1 MTPAEI
7 ATTLEAL
14 TGIAQILERLGIS
27 GLIALALSGPVLVL
41 IAVLIIEYHRSRK
54 TQELMTM
61 SVESMRSE
69 NRATLETYRADTQYL
84 LRELGA
90 NQRQTDTYYRDN
102 VELVRGYELVASNL
116 QDVVVSNTR
125 AMERLITILEERRSN
140 LS

>member
-41 IAVLIIEYHRSRK
+41 IAVLVIEYHRSRK
-54 TQELMTM
+54 TQELMTL
-61 SVESMRSE
+61 SVESMRAE
-69 NRATLETYRADTQYL
+69 NRATLETYRADTQNL

>member
-1 MTPAEI
+1 MSPAEI

-69 NRATLETYRADTQYL
+69 NRATLETYRADTQNL

>member
-69 NRATLETYRADTQYL
+69 NRATLETYRADTQNL